1 MGLMSQA
8 LRDFAPLRFSYPP
21 RVGDQRGLTRIR
33 ESEVKMKEIYEAKLW
48 VNKKDIE
55 LNPFVEQFLAGTVT
69 GGVRTLK
76 GVEAVRTVELKM
88 LKKAVTLVVNGK
100 ALELTQFPN
109 DIISSTVA
117 GVASSLKGVDKV
129 NSLQIDIKVLQKK
142 S

>member
-1 MGLMSQA
+1 
-8 LRDFAPLRFSYPP
+8 
-21 RVGDQRGLTRIR
+21 
-33 ESEVKMKEIYEAKLW
+33 MKEVFETKLW
-48 VNKKDIE
+48 VNNKDIE

-76 GVEAVRTVELKM
+76 GVDVVRTVELKM
-88 LKKAVTLVVNGK
+88 LKKAVSIAVNGK

-117 GVASSLKGVDKV
+117 GVVSSLKGVDRV
-129 NSLQIDIKVLQKK
+129 NSLQIDIKVVQKK

>member
-1 MGLMSQA
+1 
-8 LRDFAPLRFSYPP
+8 
-21 RVGDQRGLTRIR
+21 
-33 ESEVKMKEIYEAKLW
+33 MKENYEAKLW
-48 VNKKDIE
+48 VNNKDIE

-88 LKKAVTLVVNGK
+88 VKKAVTLVVNGK

-117 GVASSLKGVDKV
+117 GVVSSLEGVDRVDK
-129 NSLQIDIKVLQKK
+129 LQIDIKMIQKK

>member
-1 MGLMSQA
+1 
-8 LRDFAPLRFSYPP
+8 
-21 RVGDQRGLTRIR
+21 
-33 ESEVKMKEIYEAKLW
+33 MKEVFETKLW
-48 VNKKDIE
+48 VNNKDIE

-76 GVEAVRTVELKM
+76 GVDVVRTVELKM
-88 LKKAVTLVVNGK
+88 LKNAVTLVVNGK

-117 GVASSLKGVDKV
+117 GVVSSLKGVDRV

>member
-1 MGLMSQA
+1 M
-8 LRDFAPLRFSYPP
+8 
-21 RVGDQRGLTRIR
+21 
-33 ESEVKMKEIYEAKLW
+33 EVKMKESYQTKLW
-48 VNKKDIE
+48 VNNKDIE

-88 LKKAVTLVVNGK
+88 VKKAVTLVVNGK

-117 GVASSLKGVDKV
+117 GVVSSLEGVDRVDK
-129 NSLQIDIKVLQKK
+129 LQIDIKMIQKK

>member
-1 MGLMSQA
+1 
-8 LRDFAPLRFSYPP
+8 
-21 RVGDQRGLTRIR
+21 
-33 ESEVKMKEIYEAKLW
+33 MKDIYEANLW

-88 LKKAVTLVVNGK
+88 ERRAVTLVVNGK

-117 GVASSLKGVDKV
+117 GVVSSLKGVDRV
-129 NSLQIDIKVLQKK
+129 GSLQMDIKVLQKK

>member
-1 MGLMSQA
+1 M
-8 LRDFAPLRFSYPP
+8 
-21 RVGDQRGLTRIR
+21 
-33 ESEVKMKEIYEAKLW
+33 EVKMKESYQTKLW
-48 VNKKDIE
+48 VNNKDIE

-88 LKKAVTLVVNGK
+88 VKKAVTLVVNGK

-109 DIISSTVA
+109 DIISSMVA
-117 GVASSLKGVDKV
+117 GVVSSLKGVDRVDK
-129 NSLQIDIKVLQKK
+129 LQIDIKMIQEK